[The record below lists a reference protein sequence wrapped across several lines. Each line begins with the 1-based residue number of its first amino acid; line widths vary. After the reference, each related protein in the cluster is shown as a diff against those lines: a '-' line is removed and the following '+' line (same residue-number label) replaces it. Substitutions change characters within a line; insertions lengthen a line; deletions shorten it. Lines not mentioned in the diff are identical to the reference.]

1 MAEAYVSPEG
11 VVTIPEKFR
20 SALRL
25 ESGGRVEFVQFK
37 EGELTM
43 IALTLPAEALQGI
56 LGAPD
61 QEYTTQQTDEIV
73 ARRVA
78 EAAK

>member
-25 ESGGRVEFVQFK
+25 ENGGRVEFVQFK

-43 IALTLPAEALQGI
+43 IALTLPAETLQGI
-56 LGAPD
+56 LDIPD
-61 QEYTTQQTDEIV
+61 QEYTTPQMHEIV

>member
-25 ESGGRVEFVQFK
+25 ENGGRVEFVQFK
-37 EGELTM
+37 EGELTL
-43 IALTLPAEALQGI
+43 IALTLPVEALQGI
-56 LGAPD
+56 LGTPD
-61 QEYTTQQTDEIV
+61 HDYTIQQMDEIV
-73 ARRVA
+73 GRCVA